1 MIPLFFTLSYFNSH
15 AHVERDFFSLAFN
28 FHEVDFNSHAHV
40 ERDSSFVTPIL
51 ACSSF
56 QLTRSR
62 GAWPGSFFSYRNEDG
77 YFNSHAHV
85 ERDRTV
91 FTVKSQSSI
100 STHTLTWSV
109 TIADCKCSVISYIS
123 THTLTWSVTTVRSF
137 LALSIPFQLTRS
149 RGAWRRSLWHC
160 IMLFIISTHTLTWSV
175 TSLALHQ
182 YLFLYN
188 FNSHAHVER
197 DCVAGYLG
205 QCIINFNSHAHVER
219 DIATLTLSIEIS
231 ISTHT
236 LTWSVTYSFSSILNA
251 PLFQLTRSRGAWPYI
266 TDSNLVCKLD
276 FNSHAHVERDL
287 QRVWNLMLKRISTH
301 TLTWSV
307 TNRKKKCL
315 YLNGFQLTRSRGAW
329 HVWLRLSWI
338 CRRFQLTRSRGAWR
352 LQFLF
357 LKWGWDFNS
366 HAHVERDTFTYN
378 TFTIIFPFQLTRSR
392 GAWLA
397 SLAVCSSSNPFQLTR
412 SRGAWHLCISTLL
425 KNWCISTH
433 TLTWSVT
440 GF

>member
-51 ACSSF
+51 ACSSFQLTRSRGAWPGSFFSYRNEDGYFNSHAHVERDRTVFTVKSQSSISTHTLTWSVTIADCKCSVISYISTHTLTWSVTTVRSFLALSIPF

-219 DIATLTLSIEIS
+219 DILILLVPGRNP

-236 LTWSVTYSFSSILNA
+236 LTWSVTV
-251 PLFQLTRSRGAWPYI
+251 
-266 TDSNLVCKLD
+266 LVVY
-276 FNSHAHVERDL
+276 NNQTYE
-287 QRVWNLMLKRISTH
+287 ISTH

-307 TNRKKKCL
+307 T
-315 YLNGFQLTRSRGAW
+315 
-329 HVWLRLSWI
+329 
-338 CRRFQLTRSRGAWR
+338 
-352 LQFLF
+352 
-357 LKWGWDFNS
+357 
-366 HAHVERDTFTYN
+366 
-378 TFTIIFPFQLTRSR
+378 
-392 GAWLA
+392 
-397 SLAVCSSSNPFQLTR
+397 
-412 SRGAWHLCISTLL
+412 
-425 KNWCISTH
+425 
-433 TLTWSVT
+433 
-440 GF
+440 